1 MCMGTEQSVHGE
13 GGWIEIAK
21 KKKKGE
27 EKVKRKR
34 EGGGKEGMGLFTI
47 ILTR

>member
-13 GGWIEIAK
+13 GGWIEIATK
-21 KKKKGE
+21 KMKGE

-34 EGGGKEGMGLFTI
+34 EGGGTEGLGLLTI
-47 ILTR
+47 SLTR